1 MGFKVDY
8 SQAEQKRYVQ
18 DGDYEV
24 IIRGASFN
32 TIPTT
37 GTEYISVKLT
47 VRSDVAQP
55 EQGEEIEFPLWK
67 SRPENAK
74 ASDIEGVPAWRI
86 QQISKA
92 VQLPEN
98 LELPTIDDWFVAIRD
113 RAMRVTTKQDDKGRA
128 KVQRVEE
135 SIAPPPMKPGFVAV
149 KVNDEELP
157 F

>member
-1 MGFKVDY
+1 MGFTVDY
-8 SQAEQKRYVQ
+8 SKAEQKHNVQ
-18 DGDYEV
+18 DGEYEV
-24 IIRGASFN
+24 VIRGASFN

-47 VRSDVAQP
+47 VRSDVPQP
-55 EQGEEIEFPLWK
+55 EQGEEIEYPLWK

-74 ASDIEGVPAWRI
+74 ASDIEGVPVWRI

-92 VQLPEN
+92 VNLPEG
-98 LELPTIDDWFVAIRD
+98 LDIPTIDDWFVAIRD
-113 RAMRVTTKQDDKGRA
+113 RAMRVTTKQDEKGRA

-135 SIAPPPMKPGFVAV
+135 SQAKPPVPQGFTAVAT
-149 KVNDEELP
+149 DEELP

>member
-1 MGFKVDY
+1 MGFTVDY
-8 SQAEQKRYVQ
+8 SKAEQKHNVQ

-135 SIAPPPMKPGFVAV
+135 SIAPPPLKPGFTAVAT
-149 KVNDEELP
+149 DEELP

>member
-8 SQAEQKRYVQ
+8 SQAEQKHNVQ
-18 DGDYEV
+18 DGEYEV
-24 IIRGASFN
+24 TIRGASFN

-92 VQLPEN
+92 VRLPEH

-113 RAMRVTTKQDDKGRA
+113 RAMRVTTKQDEKGRA

-135 SIAPPPMKPGFVAV
+135 SIAPAPLKPGFVAV
-149 KVNDEELP
+149 DTDEEDP

>member
-1 MGFKVDY
+1 MGFTVDY
-8 SQAEQKRYVQ
+8 SKAEQKHNVQ
-18 DGDYEV
+18 DGEYEV

-47 VRSDVAQP
+47 VRSDVAQA

-74 ASDIEGVPAWRI
+74 ASDIEGVPVWKI

-92 VQLPEN
+92 VNLPEG
-98 LELPTIDDWFVAIRD
+98 LDIPTIDDWFTAIKD
-113 RAMRVTTKQDDKGRA
+113 KPMRVMTKQDEKGRA

-135 SIAPPPMKPGFVAV
+135 SRAPAPMKPGFVAV
-149 KVNDEELP
+149 DVGSEELP

>member
-8 SQAEQKRYVQ
+8 SQAEQKHNVQ
-18 DGDYEV
+18 DGEYEV
-24 IIRGASFN
+24 VIRGASFN

-135 SIAPPPMKPGFVAV
+135 SMAQAVMPQGFTAVATD
-149 KVNDEELP
+149 DELA

>member
-1 MGFKVDY
+1 MGFKIDY
-8 SQAEQKRYVQ
+8 SQAEQKHNVQ
-18 DGDYEV
+18 DGEYEV
-24 IIRGASFN
+24 VIRGASFN

-67 SRPENAK
+67 SRPENSK
-74 ASDIEGVPAWRI
+74 PSDIEGVPAWRI

-92 VQLPEN
+92 VNLPEG
-98 LELPTIDDWFVAIRD
+98 LDIPTIDDWFTAIKD
-113 RAMRVTTKQDDKGRA
+113 KAMRVSTKQDDKGRA

-149 KVNDEELP
+149 EDDEPLP

>member
-8 SQAEQKRYVQ
+8 SQAEQKHNVQ
-18 DGDYEV
+18 DGEYEV
-24 IIRGASFN
+24 VIRGASFN

-47 VRSDVAQP
+47 VRSDVAQA

-86 QQISKA
+86 QQVSKA

-113 RAMRVTTKQDDKGRA
+113 RGMRVTTKQDDKGRA

-135 SIAPPPMKPGFVAV
+135 SRAPAPMKPGFVAIDV
-149 KVNDEELP
+149 GSEELP